1 MSPSPEARPCYQ
13 RKSVSCSAFIMSGGT
28 LSALTA
34 GLLAAAASLAAK
46 LSLGGDLLKPCEADA
61 PGGAACSQW
70 IHVLLRLLCGGLM
83 LSCNALMWTFFS
95 RALRHSSSTAR
106 TTLTTTGSS
115 FIFSGILGRL
125 MFGENHGPL
134 WWTGISLTLCG
145 LLLLHGT
152 AQMPPVDRSSKDK

>member
-1 MSPSPEARPCYQ
+1 MSPSPEARPCHQ

-46 LSLGGDLLKPCEADA
+46 FHGCFLLSR
-61 PGGAACSQW
+61 Q